1 MDQYQQQNYFKFGI
15 TNMTDFSI
23 DYILNRA
30 GEKYMGTNFS
40 ISLSDRIKLKTESP
54 EHCGHFKTGVLQN
67 QAQEIQQQN
76 LMFDWLQYTRYH
88 PPKLPRSFRSGPV
101 KRTPGRLPRVPFTP
115 AQLQAL
121 ENAYSISTYL
131 SSEDANNLAAKLDLT
146 NTRVKIW
153 FQNRRARER
162 REKREQNLS
171 SGTEAGCDSTMSS
184 TSSSPEPEISNYSF
198 KEKFC

>member
-1 MDQYQQQNYFKFGI
+1 
-15 TNMTDFSI
+15 MTDFTI

-30 GEKYMGTNFS
+30 GAKYVGTNFCMG
-40 ISLSDRIKLKTESP
+40 LSDRIKLKTESP
-54 EHCGHFKTGVLQN
+54 EKCDHFPAEMLQN
-67 QAQEIQQQN
+67 HLHQESQQQQH

-131 SSEDANNLAAKLDLT
+131 SSEDANTLAAKLDLT

-162 REKREQNLS
+162 REKRERDLS
-171 SGTEAGCDSTMSS
+171 CDSTMSS
-184 TSSSPEPEISNYSF
+184 TSSSPEPEVSTYNF
-198 KEKFC
+198 ER